1 MSLAAGLGDFMLLLS
16 RGCPPWPSL
25 HSAGRHG
32 RRFGWVKATSA
43 TPKSSEWKMERRVLS
58 DTRALL
64 FAPAFLQSWN
74 TRLQHTKSPFVASLT
89 IGRVFALDAGVLF

>member
-1 MSLAAGLGDFMLLLS
+1 
-16 RGCPPWPSL
+16 
-25 HSAGRHG
+25 
-32 RRFGWVKATSA
+32 
-43 TPKSSEWKMERRVLS
+43 MENGEKGAVGHQGF
-58 DTRALL
+58 AL